1 MLELIAELRLNKTLF
16 MFTTLKAG
24 QVRLASPAQPSQLPS
39 FLVYIFCGSWRENGE
54 KNFIG
59 KLIVPLIL
67 VHLLCIQ
74 RVGRVGNQSRLW
86 DFAKFHNARRRLLP
100 FYYFYF
106 LLKVPT
112 ITSDFT
118 FKNLLAQYDKWALK
132 HGKFSK
138 FLLTRVKALQALVR
152 AL

>member
-1 MLELIAELRLNKTLF
+1 MRPRRGEHFRQLFAEVGDNFREIKCRRELEAGVLELIAELRLNKTLF

-24 QVRLASPAQPSQLPS
+24 QVRLASQAQPAQPSPAQPSQLPS

-74 RVGRVGNQSRLW
+74 RVGRVGNQSCQR

-100 FYYFYF
+100 SY
-106 LLKVPT
+106 
-112 ITSDFT
+112 
-118 FKNLLAQYDKWALK
+118 
-132 HGKFSK
+132 
-138 FLLTRVKALQALVR
+138 
-152 AL
+152 

>member
-1 MLELIAELRLNKTLF
+1 MPEGAGGWSAGANSRAEAKQDSLHVHNFKSGSGP
-16 MFTTLKAG
+16 AC
-24 QVRLASPAQPSQLPS
+24 QPSPASPAQPAQPSQLPS

-74 RVGRVGNQSRLW
+74 RVGRVGNQSCQR

-100 FYYFYF
+100 SY
-106 LLKVPT
+106 
-112 ITSDFT
+112 
-118 FKNLLAQYDKWALK
+118 
-132 HGKFSK
+132 
-138 FLLTRVKALQALVR
+138 
-152 AL
+152 